1 MKFIMEFAMLRMSP
15 YSAWS
20 FSLINSIT
28 RLLKCFALKIR
39 VRRNQVEKGPMKSWL
54 TKDRLI
60 IFKNHCR
67 EKRSVLF
74 IINLNNS
81 VSPTRVKNLWFAVRP
96 VMRRKTYLHTQRI
109 PGSCWGTIRGVLART
124 RNTKGAKAYRTKLA
138 FLYRQPIWHGRNPL
152 KL

>member
-1 MKFIMEFAMLRMSP
+1 MKFIMEFAMLRVSP
-15 YSAWS
+15 YNTWS

-60 IFKNHCR
+60 IFKNHYR

-81 VSPTRVKNLWFAVRP
+81 VSPTRVKYLWFAANDAKKNVFAYARD
-96 VMRRKTYLHTQRI
+96 
-109 PGSCWGTIRGVLART
+109 PGILLRHDTRSLART

>member
-1 MKFIMEFAMLRMSP
+1 MKFIMEFAMLRVPP

-60 IFKNHCR
+60 IFKNHYR

-96 VMRRKTYLHTQRI
+96 MMRRKTYLHTQGILLRHDTR
-109 PGSCWGTIRGVLART
+109 SLART